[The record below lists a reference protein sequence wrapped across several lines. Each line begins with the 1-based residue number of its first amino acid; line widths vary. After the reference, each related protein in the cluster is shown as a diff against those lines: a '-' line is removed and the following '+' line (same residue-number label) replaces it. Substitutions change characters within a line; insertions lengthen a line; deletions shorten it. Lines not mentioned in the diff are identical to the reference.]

1 MNKVILMGRLTA
13 NPECKQTQGGKMY
26 CRFQIAIN
34 RPKQQDGTQQA
45 DFISCVA
52 WGKTAETISQ
62 YFIKGKLIIVEGSLH
77 NNNYTDK
84 NNVQHY
90 GLDVWLDKF
99 DFVLS
104 DNSQNQ
110 QPNGYQQVPQGQYYK
125 QPVAT
130 SYQPQNTYPQQ
141 QYPQTQPQA
150 PRQQTPLPNENINQS
165 FEQPI
170 PDGSVP
176 F

>member
-1 MNKVILMGRLTA
+1 M
-13 NPECKQTQGGKMY
+13 
-26 CRFQIAIN
+26 
-34 RPKQQDGTQQA
+34 
-45 DFISCVA
+45 
-52 WGKTAETISQ
+52 
-62 YFIKGKLIIVEGSLH
+62 VEGSLH

-110 QPNGYQQVPQGQYYK
+110 QPNGYQQVPQGQYYQ

-141 QYPQTQPQA
+141 QYPQA
-150 PRQQTPLPNENINQS
+150 PVNQNY
-165 FEQPI
+165 EQPI
-170 PDGSVP
+170 PDGAVP

>member
-1 MNKVILMGRLTA
+1 MGRLIA
-13 NPECKQTQGGKMY
+13 NTECKQTQGGKMY

-34 RPKQQDGTQQA
+34 RPKQQNGTQQA

-62 YFIKGKLIIVEGSLH
+62 YFVKGKPIVVEGSLH

-99 DFVLS
+99 EFVLS
-104 DNSQNQ
+104 DNNQNQ
-110 QPNGYQQVPQGQYYK
+110 AGYNANRGYQQ
-125 QPVAT
+125 
-130 SYQPQNTYPQQ
+130 NYP
-141 QYPQTQPQA
+141 
-150 PRQQTPLPNENINQS
+150 PR
-165 FEQPI
+165 
-170 PDGSVP
+170 PDSVP
-176 F
+176 NTMQQFPQLPSENLDDYEKIISDGEIPF